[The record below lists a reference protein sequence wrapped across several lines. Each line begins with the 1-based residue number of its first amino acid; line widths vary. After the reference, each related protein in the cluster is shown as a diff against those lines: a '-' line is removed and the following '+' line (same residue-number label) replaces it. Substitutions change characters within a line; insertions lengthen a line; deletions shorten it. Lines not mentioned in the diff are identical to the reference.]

1 MEKSS
6 VDLKT
11 AQPAHF
17 KTLHRMVLLRVFNGG
32 SGSVQCYP
40 FTAAIGEISVQA
52 GMNITVETLSICE
65 VKDSNWSLVELVDWL
80 LGSDA
85 HFILSHVHQ
94 GKSSAGI
101 NQMGW
106 NVNHLEEQLRRLA
119 NHNGFPSGVQL
130 KCHHHSDTRTAAS
143 LPASPQACV
152 SRERKTVRCLTAML
166 TSVASVVMR
175 CNY

>member
-1 MEKSS
+1 
-6 VDLKT
+6 
-11 AQPAHF
+11 
-17 KTLHRMVLLRVFNGG
+17 MVLLRVFNGG
-32 SGSVQCYP
+32 SGSVQFYP

-65 VKDSNWSLVELVDWL
+65 VKDSNWSPVELVDWL

-106 NVNHLEEQLRRLA
+106 NVNHLEEQLWRLA

-130 KCHHHSDTRTAAS
+130 KCPIFLQNKIKYIRAV
-143 LPASPQACV
+143 PQYTNPTLRV
-152 SRERKTVRCLTAML
+152 VLNKRGTYTTSRY
-166 TSVASVVMR
+166 SVHTFLVVFR
-175 CNY
+175 EIKNIWYVAR